1 MFYNFT
7 TQSPTQPRYYT
18 TYILN
23 ITISHILAQSYI
35 NYMAD
40 VSHQI
45 AAQIRELDELS
56 NKPTKF
62 IIRFTTEDELTF
74 DDADQF
80 YICSIQ
86 ALLGELT
93 TATPID
99 EKRLSVKNDNINL
112 NYLALKNYVNHQRKI
127 DVLSVE
133 FHANEYI
140 INMIDFN
147 N

>member
-7 TQSPTQPRYYT
+7 TQSPTIPHYYT
-18 TYILN
+18 IYTLSV
-23 ITISHILAQSYI
+23 TIPHILAQPYT
-35 NYMAD
+35 NYVAD

-45 AAQIRELDELS
+45 AAQMRELDSFE

-62 IIRFTTEDELTF
+62 IIRFTTEDELIF
-74 DDADQF
+74 EDADQF
-80 YICSIQ
+80 YICSVQ
-86 ALLGELT
+86 ALLVELT
-93 TATPID
+93 TATSID

-140 INMIDFN
+140 INMVG
-147 N
+147 

>member
-7 TQSPTQPRYYT
+7 TQSSTLPRYYT
-18 TYILN
+18 TYALN
-23 ITISHILAQSYI
+23 IYIPHILAQPYT
-35 NYMAD
+35 NYVAD
-40 VSHQI
+40 VHAQI
-45 AAQIRELDELS
+45 AAQMRELDSLE

-93 TATPID
+93 TANPIE

-133 FHANEYI
+133 FHANEYR
-140 INMIDFN
+140 INMVD
-147 N
+147 

>member
-7 TQSPTQPRYYT
+7 TQSPALPRYYT
-18 TYILN
+18 TYALN
-23 ITISHILAQSYI
+23 IYIPHILAQPYHT
-35 NYMAD
+35 YVAD

-45 AAQIRELDELS
+45 TTQMRELDSLE

-80 YICSIQ
+80 YICSVQ

-93 TATPID
+93 TAKEID
-99 EKRLSVKNDNINL
+99 EKRLSVKNESINL
-112 NYLALKNYVNHQRKI
+112 NYLALKNYINHQRKI
-127 DVLSVE
+127 DVWSVE
-133 FHANEYI
+133 FHANEYR
-140 INMIDFN
+140 INMVD
-147 N
+147 

>member
-7 TQSPTQPRYYT
+7 TQSPTQPHIYT

-23 ITISHILAQSYI
+23 ITIPHILAQSYT
-35 NYMAD
+35 NYVTD

-45 AAQIRELDELS
+45 AAQIHKLDELE

-80 YICSIQ
+80 YICSVQ

-93 TATPID
+93 TATSID
-99 EKRLSVKNDNINL
+99 EKHLSVKNDNINL

-140 INMIDFN
+140 INMVG
-147 N
+147 

>member
-7 TQSPTQPRYYT
+7 TQSPILPRYYT
-18 TYILN
+18 TYVLN
-23 ITISHILAQSYI
+23 IHISHVLTQPYT
-35 NYMAD
+35 NYVAD

-45 AAQIRELDELS
+45 AAQIRELDSLE

-86 ALLGELT
+86 ALLEELT
-93 TATPID
+93 SADTID
-99 EKRLSVKNDNINL
+99 EQRLSVKNENINL
-112 NYLALKNYVNHQRKI
+112 TYLALKNFINHKRKI
-127 DVLSVE
+127 DVLAVE
-133 FHANEYI
+133 FHAGEYK
-140 INMIDFN
+140 INLV
-147 N
+147 

>member
-7 TQSPTQPRYYT
+7 TQSPTISHYYT
-18 TYILN
+18 TYTLSV
-23 ITISHILAQSYI
+23 TIPHILAQPYT
-35 NYMAD
+35 NYVAD

-45 AAQIRELDELS
+45 AAQIRELDQLE

-74 DDADQF
+74 EDADQF

-99 EKRLSVKNDNINL
+99 EKRLSVKSDNINL
-112 NYLALKNYVNHQRKI
+112 NYLALKNYINHQRKI

-133 FHANEYI
+133 FHANEYRV
-140 INMIDFN
+140 NMVD
-147 N
+147 

>member
-7 TQSPTQPRYYT
+7 TQSPILPRYYT
-18 TYILN
+18 TYVLN
-23 ITISHILAQSYI
+23 IHIPHVLTQPYT
-35 NYMAD
+35 NYVTD

-45 AAQIRELDELS
+45 AAQMRELDSLE

-86 ALLGELT
+86 ALLEELT
-93 TATPID
+93 SADTID
-99 EKRLSVKNDNINL
+99 EQRLSVKNENINL
-112 NYLALKNYVNHQRKI
+112 TYLALKNFINHKRKI
-127 DVLSVE
+127 DVLAVE
-133 FHANEYI
+133 FHAGEYK
-140 INMIDFN
+140 INLV
-147 N
+147 